1 MKNNFPIF
9 QNNPDL
15 IYLDSAATGLKPA
28 SIILSEMK
36 YYTQYSAN
44 IHRGLYQI
52 SQIASD
58 RYDQSRQII
67 ADFIHAQPNE
77 IIFTSGTTASIN
89 LVAQSWGDQNI
100 KSGDEIVITQIEHH
114 SNLVPWQQLAK
125 TKKAKLKYLSVT
137 SDFLLDLK
145 SLSKLITPK
154 TKIVALTHVSNV
166 LGTINPIK
174 KIVQTIK
181 NINPKTLVLVD
192 GAQSVA
198 HFSVNVADLGVDFY
212 AFSGHKLYGP
222 TGIGVLYVNQKI
234 YSSMSPTSFG
244 GGAIKEVFWDK
255 TILDNPPFCYEPG
268 TPPIAQAIAL
278 AQAIKFIQKIGWS
291 KITQHEQ
298 ELTDYLFQKL
308 KNIPD
313 LKILGPINNSQRLGV
328 VSFAFSKPKSPTPHD
343 VGDLLSQKFNI
354 AVRTGFHCAMPLHQL
369 FGFTTGTTRV
379 SLGLYNTRADID
391 KFIDG
396 LNYVI
401 KIFF

>member
-9 QNNPDL
+9 QNNPDI

-328 VSFAFSKPKSPTPHD
+328 ISFAFSKPKSPTPHD